1 MGTGG
6 EIKQSERKPR
16 VRSEDQENTM
26 NLYYER
32 IKYISAVVIYGTI
45 GLFLRYVDIPSE
57 IVAFS
62 RGIIGSIFI
71 FLFLIIKG
79 RRISAITI
87 RKNLIWLIISGICLG
102 LNWIFLFAAYMHT
115 TVAIASLCT
124 YMAPIIVIMVAPII
138 LHEPLEKQ
146 KIPCVVAA
154 LVGIILVSGVWNGS
168 VGNISGVLMGL
179 AAALGFVGLVLC
191 NRKIREIDPFDKAIL
206 QLAVSALTILPF
218 VLVSNWGESLQWNMK
233 SIVIILIL
241 GIVHTGIAYCLYFSG
256 LGNLPVHTIAILGYL
271 EPVVSVFCSAV
282 FLHEPMGI
290 AGWIGAVLIL
300 GAAVISERMR

>member
-1 MGTGG
+1 
-6 EIKQSERKPR
+6 
-16 VRSEDQENTM
+16 
-26 NLYYER
+26 
-32 IKYISAVVIYGTI
+32 
-45 GLFLRYVDIPSE
+45 
-57 IVAFS
+57 
-62 RGIIGSIFI
+62 
-71 FLFLIIKG
+71 
-79 RRISAITI
+79 
-87 RKNLIWLIISGICLG
+87 
-102 LNWIFLFAAYMHT
+102 
-115 TVAIASLCT
+115 
-124 YMAPIIVIMVAPII
+124 
-138 LHEPLEKQ
+138 
-146 KIPCVVAA
+146 
-154 LVGIILVSGVWNGS
+154 
-168 VGNISGVLMGL
+168 MGL